1 MPQPPAERVPA
12 HEPSRRGESAV
23 FTPGA
28 DDANDRYVGNLGT
41 GGYDVSHYDLA
52 VRYNPANNRLWGTT
66 TITARATQNLSR
78 FDLDLRGLTVRAVIV
93 DGRPV
98 KWDRK
103 ADELRVT
110 PKAGLRKGRT
120 FVTVVV
126 YDGVPVTLPDG
137 SALCTPTT
145 AP

>member
-12 HEPSRRGESAV
+12 HEPSRRGESAG

-28 DDANDRYVGNLGT
+28 DDANDRYVGNRGT

-93 DGRPV
+93 DKDNRPRWQPATLAQV
-98 KWDRK
+98 SDMEVARHF
-103 ADELRVT
+103 APLDEGELVLT
-110 PKAGLRKGRT
+110 
-120 FVTVVV
+120 
-126 YDGVPVTLPDG
+126 
-137 SALCTPTT
+137 
-145 AP
+145 